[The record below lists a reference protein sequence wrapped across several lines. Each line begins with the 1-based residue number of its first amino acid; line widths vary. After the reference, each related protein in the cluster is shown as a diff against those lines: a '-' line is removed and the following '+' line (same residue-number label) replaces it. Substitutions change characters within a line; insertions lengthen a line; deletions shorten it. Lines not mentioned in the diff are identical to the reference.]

1 MSYVSSG
8 KVIKATAAA
17 DIPSGAGVVIGDM
30 LGIATANVANGAV
43 GVFVVSGI
51 VTLPLKSA
59 DTFEAGGKVYWDATE
74 GHITV
79 TSTENTF
86 AGYYLDVDG
95 DNAVVRLPL

>member
-1 MSYVSSG
+1 MNYISSG

-17 DIPSGAGVVIGDM
+17 DILSGAGVVIGDM
-30 LGIATANVANGAV
+30 FGIATGNVASGDV

-51 VTLPLKSA
+51 VTLPKKSE
-59 DTFEAGGKVYWDATE
+59 DTFAAGGRVYWDVSA
-74 GHITV
+74 GSITT
-79 TSTENTF
+79 TSVENTF